1 MLGFLALLAS
11 AAAYKP
17 HSLLRWRRRA
27 LATRLRATRSLALP
41 LELDDWAPARYASPM
56 EFGEA
61 AEHAARALR
70 VPAALR
76 DVANPYG
83 MHSHLAM
90 TLFGAA
96 AASERTFF
104 SSPAR
109 ASLSPPPAGFAAY
122 PALTSALT
130 TLPPPN
136 ASEGGFFFS
145 LMSIVFGTLTASTIS
160 DAGDRLK
167 ALRAAA
173 VEEATLLLTLTK
185 RLEGLRYCDAD
196 EGLAAPEAVF
206 ATCASAAWAHTSDL
220 IDGTRDD
227 ELAALASGDDEVVA
241 ILETLVASQAMWDG
255 GRGPSAA
262 AHVDAAERLV
272 EARGKRLSL
281 ESASIPRQQYD
292 VLHALSAV
300 LVVAYAY
307 LTLDKAPPPH
317 ALGAFLG
324 ADGVHFDGSIGV
336 RVLFSFIVGALGV
349 FNRLAGDLN
358 RTGAASRDC
367 FV

>member
-41 LELDDWAPARYASPM
+41 LELDNFSPARYASPM

-109 ASLSPPPAGFAAY
+109 EP
-122 PALTSALT
+122 
-130 TLPPPN
+130 
-136 ASEGGFFFS
+136 
-145 LMSIVFGTLTASTIS
+145 
-160 DAGDRLK
+160 
-167 ALRAAA
+167 
-173 VEEATLLLTLTK
+173 LLL
-185 RLEGLRYCDAD
+185 
-196 EGLAAPEAVF
+196 PQ
-206 ATCASAAWAHTSDL
+206 ASPR
-220 IDGTRDD
+220 TR
-227 ELAALASGDDEVVA
+227 
-241 ILETLVASQAMWDG
+241 
-255 GRGPSAA
+255 R
-262 AHVDAAERLV
+262 
-272 EARGKRLSL
+272 
-281 ESASIPRQQYD
+281 
-292 VLHALSAV
+292 
-300 LVVAYAY
+300 
-307 LTLDKAPPPH
+307 
-317 ALGAFLG
+317 
-324 ADGVHFDGSIGV
+324 
-336 RVLFSFIVGALGV
+336 
-349 FNRLAGDLN
+349 
-358 RTGAASRDC
+358 
-367 FV
+367 

>member
-109 ASLSPPPAGFAAY
+109 EP
-122 PALTSALT
+122 
-130 TLPPPN
+130 
-136 ASEGGFFFS
+136 
-145 LMSIVFGTLTASTIS
+145 
-160 DAGDRLK
+160 
-167 ALRAAA
+167 
-173 VEEATLLLTLTK
+173 LLLL
-185 RLEGLRYCDAD
+185 
-196 EGLAAPEAVF
+196 PQ
-206 ATCASAAWAHTSDL
+206 ASPR
-220 IDGTRDD
+220 TR
-227 ELAALASGDDEVVA
+227 
-241 ILETLVASQAMWDG
+241 
-255 GRGPSAA
+255 R
-262 AHVDAAERLV
+262 
-272 EARGKRLSL
+272 
-281 ESASIPRQQYD
+281 
-292 VLHALSAV
+292 
-300 LVVAYAY
+300 
-307 LTLDKAPPPH
+307 
-317 ALGAFLG
+317 
-324 ADGVHFDGSIGV
+324 
-336 RVLFSFIVGALGV
+336 
-349 FNRLAGDLN
+349 
-358 RTGAASRDC
+358 
-367 FV
+367 